1 MHKRIA
7 RPFAVLVLVMAML
20 GLGVEPAAA
29 AVPSAPVFFDA
40 FEAPGEAGF
49 IWQAPTSN
57 GGLPITSY
65 IVEVEGLVIED
76 TPQAFEIIP
85 GFYGIAF
92 YGLFNGF
99 SYEFSVRAVNADGAG
114 PAMTVTLTPNGCTGT
129 PFSDVLQSNTFC
141 DEIAWLTQTGITQGT
156 DTGFSLEF
164 RPTTGVSR
172 QAMAAFLHRFFGDV
186 PSTLPTAFF
195 ADVPASHQFYDDI
208 QWMAETGLST
218 GTPQPGGKPLYK
230 PSDLV
235 SRAAMAAFIHRAAGS
250 PPSGLTEPFFADVSP
265 SHPFYEAIQWMGAS
279 GISTGTPQSG
289 GKPLYKP
296 GSSVTREAMAAFL
309 FRFDA
314 WLASQPAAA
323 EAPEALTPEARA
335 GDGSAATTPPET
347 EPSVVLGPDRHSW
360 PALTG

>member
-1 MHKRIA
+1 MRKRMA
-7 RPFAVLVLVMAML
+7 RPFAVLTLVLAML
-20 GLGVEPAAA
+20 GLGVEPASA
-29 AVPSAPVFFDA
+29 AVPSAPRLVDW

-57 GGLPITSY
+57 GGKTITSY

-76 TPQAFEIIP
+76 TPLAFEIAP
-85 GFYGIAF
+85 GYYGIAF
-92 YGLFNGF
+92 YGMLNGYP
-99 SYEFSVRAVNADGAG
+99 YEFTVKAVNADGAG
-114 PAMTVTLTPNGCTGT
+114 PAMTVTLTPNGCVGT

-141 DEIAWLTQTGITQGT
+141 DEIAWLAGTGITQGT
-156 DTGFSLEF
+156 DTGYSLEF
-164 RPTTGVSR
+164 RPTGRVTREV
-172 QAMAAFLHRFFGDV
+172 MAAFIHRFFGDV
-186 PSTLPTAFF
+186 PSTLPSAFF
-195 ADVPASHQFYDDI
+195 ADVSPSNQFYDDI

-230 PSDLV
+230 PRDLV
-235 SRAAMAAFIHRAAGS
+235 SRAAMGAFIHRAAGS

-265 SHPFYEAIQWMGAS
+265 SHPFYEEIQWMGAS

-309 FRFDA
+309 FRFEG
-314 WLASQPAAA
+314 WLGTPPAAA
-323 EAPEALTPEARA
+323 EAPESLAEARV
-335 GDGSAATTPPET
+335 GDAAPAEPP
-347 EPSVVLGPDRHSW
+347 PASDLGVVLGPDRQSW